1 MRDHVASTGTMNM
14 GHPGFSMHNLDAFAA
29 CPACRVVVV
38 GRSTCPFCIEVS
50 RTLADM
56 GLSFPYFLG
65 TSYKPCLGL
74 GTRLLLTCSPARAP
88 AVHVPSVRPSLA
100 AVDKML
106 SGAALHEELK
116 KATGQRTVPYVWV
129 AGKLLGGC
137 DDTKALIASGE
148 FDKVLG
154 GAGDGSGGTNS
165 SGGKPLDYGELQV
178 GWNCCCCRGQPPLG
192 GRNGGRCTPVA
203 AFAAFGCSVPP
214 QSHVVCCAA
223 GRRGSPGRLCRR
235 LLHVC
240 RGSCQTCYAPL
251 RAGPSSEED
260 SQRLLG
266 RSPRGAVVHGAPEG
280 RSSSLPAGGAQ
291 LISARRRG
299 AAHLC
304 PYPSLISAHLR
315 FPSAF
320 PPLMPQVLPLVVQAL
335 PMLAQR
341 ATYIRSFM
349 WGMPERSQQLGVMIA
364 LGVDPVNWYRLKRL
378 IPDMIPRGE
387 AGWRRI

>member
-1 MRDHVASTGTMNM
+1 M
-14 GHPGFSMHNLDAFAA
+14 GAA
-29 CPACRVVVV
+29 HRW
-38 GRSTCPFCIEVS
+38 
-50 RTLADM
+50 
-56 GLSFPYFLG
+56 
-65 TSYKPCLGL
+65 
-74 GTRLLLTCSPARAP
+74 
-88 AVHVPSVRPSLA
+88 RPSLHLAAQCLLNPMSFAVPQA
-100 AVDKML
+100 AVARLAAYAVDSYTYVEDHVRPVMRRYVPGPVQKKILNDCWDARPAEQWFMVRRR
-106 SGAALHEELK
+106 GAAH
-116 KATGQRTVPYVWV
+116 
-129 AGKLLGGC
+129 
-137 DDTKALIASGE
+137 
-148 FDKVLG
+148 
-154 GAGDGSGGTNS
+154 
-165 SGGKPLDYGELQV
+165 
-178 GWNCCCCRGQPPLG
+178 
-192 GRNGGRCTPVA
+192 
-203 AFAAFGCSVPP
+203 
-214 QSHVVCCAA
+214 
-223 GRRGSPGRLCRR
+223 LC
-235 LLHVC
+235 
-240 RGSCQTCYAPL
+240 P
-251 RAGPSSEED
+251 
-260 SQRLLG
+260 
-266 RSPRGAVVHGAPEG
+266 PEG